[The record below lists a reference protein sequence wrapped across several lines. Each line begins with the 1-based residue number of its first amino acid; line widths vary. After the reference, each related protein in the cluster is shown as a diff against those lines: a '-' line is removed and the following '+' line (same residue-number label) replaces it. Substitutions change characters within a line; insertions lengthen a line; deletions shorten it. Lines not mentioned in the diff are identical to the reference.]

1 MNDTMMRVLEDGKKW
16 ALWGGCGSYEFGFEL
31 IDIGSPEPWSRGHRN
46 SAAKRSRGTPRTPHA
61 IHILRFYEV
70 YDNPLNHLE
79 DAVTAKTF

>member
-46 SAAKRSRGTPRTPHA
+46 SAAKRRSEVLRVLRTQ
-61 IHILRFYEV
+61 F
-70 YDNPLNHLE
+70 
-79 DAVTAKTF
+79 TF